1 MSLPLE
7 GVRVLAISQ
16 YGAGPWTTLHLADLG
31 AEIIKIE
38 DPSTGGDVAR
48 YVPPYQGDQD
58 SIYFQSFNRNK
69 KSMTLNLR
77 SGAGKQLFHD
87 LVRES
92 DAVFNNLRG
101 DVPAKLGID
110 YAGLKD
116 VNPKVVCCSLSAFG
130 RDNFRSTEPGYD
142 YIMQAYAGWMSI
154 TGEPDGP
161 PAKSGLSLVDLCAG
175 VMAAF
180 GMVSAVMKARE
191 TGEGCDVD
199 VSLFDAAFSLL
210 GYVGA
215 WHLSRGYEPE
225 RTGHSAHPSQVP
237 AQIFQTADGWLAIM
251 CAKEIFWQ
259 NLCDAAGRPE
269 LAEDPRFVRFADR
282 LEHRAELTVILDEIF
297 LERTTENWLG
307 VLRGRIPCGPVNT
320 VPQALEDPLVAENE
334 LIVEVDHPE
343 FGPVRQLATAVRI
356 SGAKK
361 THHRAPALGEHTDDI
376 LQSILGLTGDK
387 IAGLREQ
394 GAI

>member
-1 MSLPLE
+1 MLPLE

-31 AEIIKIE
+31 AEVIKIE
-38 DPSTGGDVAR
+38 DPGTGGDVAR
-48 YVPPYQGDQD
+48 YVPPYTGEQD

-69 KSMTLNLR
+69 KSITLNLR
-77 SGAGKQLFHD
+77 SADGKRIF
-87 LVRES
+87 RELAAKS

-110 YAGLKD
+110 YPGLKD
-116 VNPKVVCCSLSAFG
+116 INPKIVCCSLSAFG

-180 GMVSAVMKARE
+180 GMVSAIMKARE

-215 WHLSRGYEPE
+215 WTLSRGYEPT

-251 CAKEIFWQ
+251 CAKERFWQ
-259 NLCDAAGRPE
+259 NLCEAAGHPQ
-269 LAEDPRFVRFADR
+269 LAENPKFLTFSDR
-282 LEHRAELTVILDEIF
+282 LENRAELTGILDDIF
-297 LERTTENWLG
+297 LTRTTSAWMD
-307 VLRGRIPCGPVNT
+307 VLRGKIPCGPVNT
-320 VPQALEDPLVAENE
+320 VPEALQDPLVAANE
-334 LIVEVDHPE
+334 LVVEVDHPE
-343 FGPVRQLATAVRI
+343 FGTVRQLATAVKI
-356 SGAKK
+356 SGARKE
-361 THHRAPALGEHTDDI
+361 HHRAPALGEHTD
-376 LQSILGLTGDK
+376 SILRDTLGLSDEQL
-387 IAGLREQ
+387 AGLRER

>member
-1 MSLPLE
+1 MNLPLE

-48 YVPPYQGDQD
+48 YVPPYAGEQD

-77 SGAGKQLFHD
+77 SEAGKQLFHD

-110 YAGLKD
+110 YAALQK
-116 VNPKVVCCSLSAFG
+116 VNPKIVCCSLSAFG

-161 PAKSGLSLVDLCAG
+161 PAKSGLSLVDLSAG

-180 GMVSAVMKARE
+180 GMVSAIMKARE

-210 GYVGA
+210 CYVGS

-237 AQIFQTADGWLAIM
+237 AQIFQTANGWLAIM
-251 CAKEIFWQ
+251 CAKEVFWQ
-259 NLCDAAGRPE
+259 NLCDAAGHPE
-269 LAEDPRFVRFADR
+269 LVEDPRFRSFADR
-282 LEHRAELTVILDEIF
+282 LEHRTELTRILDGLF
-297 LERTTENWLG
+297 LTRTTEAWLS

-320 VPQALEDPLVAENE
+320 IPQALEDPLVTDNE
-334 LIVEVDHPE
+334 LIVEFDHPE
-343 FGPVRQLATAVRI
+343 FGVVRQLATAVRI

-361 THHRAPALGEHTDDI
+361 THHRAPSLGEHTDDI
-376 LQSILGLTGDK
+376 LQSVLGLTDDQV
-387 IAGLREQ
+387 AGLREQ

>member
-1 MSLPLE
+1 MLPLE
-7 GVRVLAISQ
+7 GVRVLTVSQ

-31 AEIIKIE
+31 AEVIKIE
-38 DPSTGGDVAR
+38 DPGTGGDVAR
-48 YVPPYQGDQD
+48 YVPPYTGEQD

-69 KSMTLNLR
+69 KSITLNLR
-77 SGAGKQLFHD
+77 SDEGKQIFRQLAAK
-87 LVRES
+87 S

-116 VNPKVVCCSLSAFG
+116 VNPKIVCCSLSAFG

-180 GMVSAVMKARE
+180 GMVSAIMKARE

-215 WHLSRGYEPE
+215 WTLSRGYEPT

-251 CAKEIFWQ
+251 CAKERFWQ
-259 NLCDAAGRPE
+259 NLCEAAGRSE
-269 LAEDPRFVRFADR
+269 LIENPKFRTFADR
-282 LEHRAELTVILDEIF
+282 LENRAEITAILDEMF
-297 LERTTENWLG
+297 LERTTSDWLDL
-307 VLRGRIPCGPVNT
+307 LRGKIPCGPVNT
-320 VPQALEDPLVAENE
+320 VPQALEDPLVAESGM
-334 LIVEVDHPE
+334 IVEVDNPE
-343 FGPVRQLATAVRI
+343 FGTVRQLATAVKI

-361 THHRAPALGEHTDDI
+361 THVRAPALGEHTDAV
-376 LQSILGLTGDK
+376 LGEVLGLSTDDVSK
-387 IAGLREQ
+387 LRSR
-394 GAI
+394 GVV

>member
-1 MSLPLE
+1 MLPLE

-31 AEIIKIE
+31 AEVIKIE

-48 YVPPYQGDQD
+48 YVPPYTGDQD

-77 SGAGKQLFHD
+77 SDEGIAIFHELVKQ
-87 LVRES
+87 S
-92 DAVFNNLRG
+92 DGVFNNLRG
-101 DVPAKLGID
+101 DVPARLGID
-110 YAGLKD
+110 YAGLKE
-116 VNPKVVCCSLSAFG
+116 VNPKIVCCSLSAFG
-130 RDNFRSTEPGYD
+130 RDNFRSKEPGYD
-142 YIMQAYAGWMSI
+142 YIMQAYSGWMSI

-161 PAKSGLSLVDLCAG
+161 PAKSGLSLVDLSAG

-180 GMVSAVMKARE
+180 GMVSAIMKARE
-191 TGEGCDVD
+191 TGQGCDVD

-215 WHLSRGYEPE
+215 WTLSRGYVPE

-251 CAKEIFWQ
+251 CAKETFWQ
-259 NLCDAAGRPE
+259 ALCVAIERPD
-269 LAEDPRFVRFADR
+269 LAENPKFRTFADR
-282 LEHRAELTVILDEIF
+282 LENRAEITAILDAIF
-297 LERTTENWLG
+297 LTRTTSDWLN
-307 VLRGRIPCGPVNT
+307 VLRGKIPCGPVNT
-320 VPQALEDPLVAENE
+320 VPEALADPLVEENK

-343 FGPVRQLATAVRI
+343 FGAVRSLATAVKI
-356 SGAKK
+356 SGAEK
-361 THHRAPALGEHTDDI
+361 HHVRAPSLGEHTDAI
-376 LQSILGLTGDK
+376 LQDALALSLDDV
-387 IAGLREQ
+387 ARLRDR
-394 GAI
+394 GVI